1 MIPCPEHAF
10 REPEGT
16 GGVIEVVLLLAGRNQ
31 IMELLRELEIRAMAE
46 RKPTATGRES
56 DPGQESIKRV

>member
-1 MIPCPEHAF
+1 
-10 REPEGT
+10 
-16 GGVIEVVLLLAGRNQ
+16 
-31 IMELLRELEIRAMAE
+31 MELLRELEIRAMAE